1 MPLELNKPTATKRGD
16 PSVATWLTAFVPG
29 AGHMY
34 LGHTVLGLAIFALIE
49 GLFFLGIKLSH
60 GMSMQ
65 YLDPELRMMI
75 APALMPEVG
84 NAGALLWQLKTYGFG
99 GNLPELWPATMRL
112 GSMLTATSGIANA
125 FAMVHAHM
133 LARTGNPAL
142 SAKPAGDVALGWL
155 VPGLGHIAQGRKV
168 RGLVVFVLL
177 VGLFAAG
184 TLLADGS
191 NLSRERHVFY
201 WGGQFLIGLPAIVSE
216 LVWGKLRVDHDI
228 AYVDVGL
235 VFACVAGMLNVL
247 AMIDVYA
254 YREAKLLGL
263 PLKSSG
269 EHAKPA
275 AASAPASAAP
285 APAPTPSETKP
296 AGVA

>member
-1 MPLELNKPTATKRGD
+1 VPLELNKPPATKRGD

-34 LGHTVLGLAIFALIE
+34 LGHTVIGLAIFAVIE

-60 GMSMQ
+60 GMSLQ
-65 YLDPELRMMI
+65 YLDPELRMAI

-99 GNLPELWPATMRL
+99 GMLPDLWPSTMRI
-112 GSMLTATSGIANA
+112 GSMLTAVSGIANA

-133 LARTGNPAL
+133 LARTGNAAL
-142 SAKPAGDVALGWL
+142 SAKAAGDVALGWL
-155 VPGLGHIAQGRKV
+155 VPGLGHVAQGRKL
-168 RGLVVFVLL
+168 RGVVVFVLL
-177 VGLFAAG
+177 VGLLTAG
-184 TLLADGS
+184 RRLAEGS
-191 NLSRERHVFY
+191 NLSAERHVFY
-201 WGGQFLIGLPAIVSE
+201 WGGQFIMGLPAIVGE

-235 VFACVAGMLNVL
+235 VFACVAGLLNVL
-247 AMIDVYA
+247 AMIDVYG
-254 YREAKLLGL
+254 YRESTLLGL
-263 PLKSSG
+263 PLKTSG
-269 EHAKPA
+269 EPA
-275 AASAPASAAP
+275 GSASATAT
-285 APAPTPSETKP
+285 APTTATPTAPSERET

>member
-1 MPLELNKPTATKRGD
+1 VPLDIHKPPATKRGD

-29 AGHMY
+29 AGHLY
-34 LGHTVLGLAIFALIE
+34 LGQTVLGLAIFAVIE
-49 GLFFLGIKLSH
+49 GIFLLGIKLSH
-60 GMSMQ
+60 GMSLQ
-65 YLDPELRMMI
+65 YLDPELRMLI

-99 GNLPELWPATMRL
+99 GTLPDLWPSTMRI

-133 LARTGNPAL
+133 LARTGNAAL

-155 VPGLGHIAQGRKV
+155 VPGLGHVAQGRRV
-168 RGLVVFVLL
+168 RGAIVFALL
-177 VGLFAAG
+177 VGLFVAG
-184 TLLADGS
+184 TLLAEGS

-201 WGGQFLIGLPAIVSE
+201 WGGQFIIGLPAIVGE
-216 LVWGKLRVDHDI
+216 LVWGNLRVDHDI

-235 VFACVAGMLNVL
+235 VFACVAGLLNVL
-247 AMIDVYA
+247 ALIDVYA

-263 PLKSSG
+263 PLKTSG
-269 EHAKPA
+269 EPAGSAPA
-275 AASAPASAAP
+275 AAPASTANDSKTAGAA
-285 APAPTPSETKP
+285 
-296 AGVA
+296 